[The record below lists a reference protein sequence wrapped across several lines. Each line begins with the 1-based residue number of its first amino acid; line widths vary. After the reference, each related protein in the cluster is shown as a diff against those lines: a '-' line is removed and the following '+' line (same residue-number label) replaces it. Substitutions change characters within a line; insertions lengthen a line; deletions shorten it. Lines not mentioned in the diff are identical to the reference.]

1 MGPPLSDW
9 NVLTNVA
16 STLSAGAAQIVQ
28 CLKPDKS
35 IARLEARVIAA
46 HAWNVSAS
54 WLIAHDTD
62 ALTSRQH
69 AHFQTLLERRLGGEP
84 IAYITG
90 KREFFGRVFHV
101 TPAVLIPRPETELLV
116 ETVLAQIPM
125 QQPIDILELGTG
137 NGCIA
142 ISLALERPHAQI
154 TATDKYEEAL
164 EVAKLNARNLGAD
177 QITFLKSD
185 WFSALAHRQFDLI
198 VSNPPYVAG
207 DDAHL
212 LRGDVRFEP
221 RTALA
226 SGLKGMDDLAH
237 LISRTPSFLK
247 NQAGIYLEHGYDQT
261 RAIAELLK
269 QAGFSR
275 LHTAKDL
282 AGHDRVSSAILS
294 E

>member
-1 MGPPLSDW
+1 MRPPLPDL
-9 NVLTNVA
+9 NVLTSVA
-16 STLSAGAAQIVQ
+16 STLSGAAAQIVQ
-28 CLKPDKS
+28 CLKLDKS

-62 ALTSRQH
+62 ALTSQQH
-69 AHFQTLLERRLGGEP
+69 EHFHMLLERRLSGEP

-90 KREFFGRVFHV
+90 KREFYGRVFHV
-101 TPAVLIPRPETELLV
+101 MPAVLIPRPETELLV
-116 ETVLAQIPM
+116 EMVLEQIPLH
-125 QQPIDILELGTG
+125 QPMDILELGTG
-137 NGCIA
+137 SGCIA

-154 TATDKYEEAL
+154 TATDKYEEVL

-185 WFSALAHRQFDLI
+185 WFSALTHRQFDLI

-212 LRGDVRFEP
+212 LRGDVQYEP

-237 LISRTPSFLK
+237 IVSRAPFFMK
-247 NQAGIYLEHGYDQT
+247 KQAGIYLEHGYDQT
-261 RAIAELLK
+261 RAVAELLK

-275 LHTAKDL
+275 IYTAKDL
-282 AGHDRVSSAILS
+282 AGNDRVSLGILS

>member
-125 QQPIDILELGTG
+125 QQPIEILELGTG
-137 NGCIA
+137 SGCIA
-142 ISLALERPHAQI
+142 ISLALERPLAQI

-164 EVAKLNARNLGAD
+164 EVAKMNAQNLGA

-185 WFSALAHRQFDLI
+185 WFSALTHRQFDLI